1 MGEFGMAADTGETI
15 DINALPGMVRWYS
28 PSHLV
33 STGWRSIVS
42 ELFGQYAD
50 QRIMQ
55 ATIDGFAPE
64 VMKQV
69 IGRYNYADLR
79 QLSDGNT
86 VWVDYIADLGDGFD
100 STYAMAS
107 LVSAPSLDI
116 DGVGKLPAGKLLI
129 MGGDQV
135 YPFPS
140 RQEYKNRFAIPYT
153 AALPPA
159 SDGSWRRLLFVVPG
173 NHDWYDGLSSFDYM
187 FCKARFGHAAENRI
201 GGWLC
206 PQHRSY
212 FAIRL
217 PHNWWIWG
225 ADIQL
230 AQYLDAGQVLYF
242 EGVAEA
248 MKQHPTEAPKLILC
262 TAEPSWNY
270 DKDDKLQ
277 GDDNLSHITKIAND
291 AGARICAV
299 IAGDLHHYARCVT
312 EGTATNFI
320 TAGGGG
326 AYFSP
331 THYLQ
336 NKRRTRWLG
345 KEVQINLRCQ
355 IKDGK
360 PTGKPSAWP
369 SRGKSRRMSL
379 STLLFPFR
387 NYGFA
392 VALGAIY
399 WLIIWVYAT
408 TNLPGTHWHFSSVG
422 EIMIKDPDFKIIPHL
437 FIVAP
442 LAAANNVLLGIM
454 CLALWVV
461 LYSYADTSYGQK
473 IRVLL
478 ATLHWAGH
486 IGMMLTLYFLVSWSS
501 ITLMNWVWPLAKPT
515 LQSFEIDTSH
525 QVQELVRTIIL
536 FPLEMIFIGGIGAG
550 FVWGAYLTVSCL
562 IGLHCDQAFA
572 SMGIPD
578 WKNFL
583 RMKIEPSKLT
593 IYPIGLRKAPR
604 RWWWRLAKSNALG
617 ATSDGPLIVSTRPL
631 RPTLIDGPIEI
642 RVGDVKL
649 RAPKTGT
656 YV

>member
-1 MGEFGMAADTGETI
+1 MAAGSGETV
-15 DINALPGMVRWYS
+15 DINALPRMVRWYS

-55 ATIDGFAPE
+55 ATIDGFTPE
-64 VMKQV
+64 VMAKV
-69 IGRYNYADLR
+69 VGRYNYSDLR
-79 QLSDGNT
+79 QLSDGQT
-86 VWVDYIADLGDGFD
+86 VWVDYVADLGDGFD

-107 LVSAPSLDI
+107 LISAPSLDI
-116 DGVGKLPAGKLLI
+116 KGAGALPAGKLLV

-135 YPFPS
+135 YPYPT
-140 RQEYKNRFAIPYT
+140 RKAYRERFAFPYST
-153 AALPPA
+153 ALPPA
-159 SDGSWRRLLFVVPG
+159 SDGDWRRLLFVLPG

-201 GGWLC
+201 GGWMC

-270 DKDDKLQ
+270 DKDEGLQ
-277 GDDNLSHITKIAND
+277 GEDNLSTITKIADN

-299 IAGDLHHYARCVT
+299 LAGDLHHYSRYVAK
-312 EGTATNFI
+312 EAGTSFF

-331 THYLQ
+331 THYLK
-336 NKRRTRWLG
+336 NVRKISWLG
-345 KEVQINLRCQ
+345 KDTNLSLRCK
-355 IKDGK
+355 IKDGTSTQK
-360 PTGKPSAWP
+360 ASCWP
-369 SRGKSRRMSL
+369 SRGTSRRLSL
-379 STLLFPFR
+379 STLAFPFK

-392 VALGAIY
+392 VTLGIFY
-399 WLIIWVYAT
+399 WLMTWFYAT
-408 TNLPGTHWHFSSVG
+408 TRLEGTNWHYDTVG
-422 EIMIKDPDFKIIPHL
+422 DILIKDPDFKVFPHL
-437 FIVAP
+437 FLVTP
-442 LAAANNVLLGIM
+442 LAAANNVMLGIL

-461 LYSYADTSYGQK
+461 LFVYADSGYGG
-473 IRVLL
+473 RFRL
-478 ATLHWAGH
+478 ALASIHWTAH
-486 IGMMLTLYFLVSWSS
+486 VAMMLTLYFVVSWTS
-501 ITLMNWVWPLAKPT
+501 IFFMDWLWPIAAPT
-515 LQSFEIDTSH
+515 LRSMEIDTTAT
-525 QVQELVRTIIL
+525 VKNIIRTIVV
-536 FPLEMIFIGGIGAG
+536 FPLELIFLGGIAAG
-550 FVWGAYLTVSCL
+550 FVWGAYLTLSCL
-562 IGLHCDQAFA
+562 VGLHCDQAFA

-578 WKNFL
+578 FKNFL
-583 RMKIEPSKLT
+583 RMKIEPNKLT
-593 IYPIGLRKAPR
+593 IFPIGLRRTPR
-604 RWWWRLAKSNALG
+604 RWAWRRAKQRER
-617 ATSDGPLIVSTRPL
+617 ATDGPAIVPARPL
-631 RPTLIDGPIEI
+631 RPTLIEGPIEI
-642 RVGDVKL
+642 RVGDVKR
-649 RAPKTGT
+649 RAPGPDATPFA
-656 YV
+656 